1 MRQVTILSG
10 RITAKGNLTGYNAI
24 GERIHVSAQQLTSAG
39 IDPLKLTFPIFA
51 ITVERTF
58 DKRDADDKPIIDPT
72 TNKPETFVREQAGSI
87 FTTEQAMSTAM
98 NADKLIAIRTNA
110 EVQLAS
116 LNSVIELNK
125 VATASGLSTESVASL
140 MESSL
145 FN

>member
-24 GERIHVSAQQLTSAG
+24 GERIHVSAQQLTSSG

-51 ITVERTF
+51 ITVTRTF
-58 DKRDADDKPIIDPT
+58 DKRDDNNQPILDT
-72 TNKPETFVREQAGSI
+72 TGKPETFEREQAGSI